1 MKLIFI
7 HGRSQQGKDP
17 VKLQQNWE
25 ETWEEGLAKAGLKRP
40 DNVTVSFPFYGD
52 LLDEMVKKV
61 NAPLDENIATKGD
74 QPDPGELAFRYELLT
89 EMQNEVGIS
98 DAEVQA
104 LIPAGVPQEKG
115 PLNWRW
121 VHAILKTLDRTP
133 LRDKLLDE
141 FTRDVFVY
149 LGFPNVTKAIDNVVL
164 PELPQGTCVV
174 VAHSLGTVVGY
185 NALSK
190 AAATTK
196 VTRYITLG
204 SPLGIR
210 AIKNKLRSPLAMPP
224 CTASWFNARDP
235 DDVVPLF
242 PLDADHFDIA
252 PPIVN
257 KNDVDNKTDNQH
269 GIAGYLNDPEV
280 ARQIHAALIGG

>member
-1 MKLIFI
+1 
-7 HGRSQQGKDP
+7 
-17 VKLQQNWE
+17 
-25 ETWEEGLAKAGLKRP
+25 
-40 DNVTVSFPFYGD
+40 
-52 LLDEMVKKV
+52 VKKV
-61 NAPLDENIATKGD
+61 KAPLDENIATKGAE
-74 QPDPGELAFRYELLT
+74 PVPRELTFRYELLT
-89 EMQNEVGIS
+89 EMQNELGIS

-104 LIPAGVPQEKG
+104 LIPAGEPQEKG
-115 PLNWRW
+115 PLNWHW
-121 VHAILKTLDRTP
+121 VHAILKALDRTP

-149 LGFPNVTKAIDNVVL
+149 LDFPNVTKAIDNVVL
-164 PELPQGTCVV
+164 PELQQGPCVV

-190 AAATTK
+190 APATTT
-196 VTRYITLG
+196 VTRFITVG

-210 AIKNKLRSPLAMPP
+210 AIKNKLKTPLAMPP

-235 DDVVPLF
+235 DDVVSLF
-242 PLDADHFDIA
+242 PLDDSHFGIKPA
-252 PPIVN
+252 INN

-280 ARQIHAALIGG
+280 ARHIHAAIIGS